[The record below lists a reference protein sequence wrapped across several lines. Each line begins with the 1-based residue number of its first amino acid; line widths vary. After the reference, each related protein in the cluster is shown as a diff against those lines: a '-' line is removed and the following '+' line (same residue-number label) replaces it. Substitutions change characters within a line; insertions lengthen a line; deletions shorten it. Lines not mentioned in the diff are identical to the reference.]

1 MKNRHVTIG
10 PEFFAKAKNDYECW
24 KWALVR
30 EFMQNSIDCGSSTI
44 QVIIEEANGDTLVTV
59 INDGRPMSEETLIN
73 KLFALG
79 ESDKNFEEGNTG
91 GFGKA
96 KEILYFCHDSYEITS
111 GKQFVRGSGAD
122 YTHDNKNEPYFNG
135 TQSSIRINGSY
146 QTELEEELRRFCR
159 FAQYRGDILLNGTKL
174 PTCLSKGSRRRDL
187 GFGVIYT
194 NKTHENVMVVRI
206 NGIPM
211 FTQYVSVD
219 RCVVVELV
227 GISSEVL
234 TSNRDGLVNPY
245 REELSAFTTEIAVD
259 KRSALKAKKPKYA
272 RFAGDRLSHVRVERD
287 QVELSVVDLVDP
299 IPAAP
304 EDLQDG
310 NSPVAEGINI
320 NNGEEVHEPSYHE
333 NSHEGPPSGSRVAAY
348 IEPPRV
354 VATLGHEFIIKNET
368 ELVVPR
374 YYRPD
379 TGEFS
384 GYSRK
389 LVRMWGRMMV
399 ELHRMFDFEAE
410 FAVGFIFDAST
421 EAEYEDGIYGKV
433 YYLNPATIVE
443 QSSTYSK
450 SFAKRFKLT
459 ERDRIL
465 AIAAHEFVHGLGYGW
480 HDESYAN
487 KLTDVLG
494 KVMKERKRFNW
505 CFK

>member
-1 MKNRHVTIG
+1 MQNRHVTIG

-24 KWALVR
+24 KWAIVR

-44 QVIIEEANGDTLVTV
+44 AVQIYEEDGNTV
-59 INDGRPMSEETLIN
+59 MIVENDGRPMSETTLIE

-79 ESDKNFEEGNTG
+79 ESGKNFEGENTG

-96 KEILYFCHDSYEITS
+96 KEILYFCHLDYQIVS
-111 GKQFVRGSGAD
+111 GKQYVQGSGAD
-122 YTHDNKNEPYFNG
+122 YQHKNDASPYFNG
-135 TQSSIRINGSY
+135 TKSRITIEGKH
-146 QTELEEELRRFCR
+146 QEALWTEMKRFCR
-159 FAQYRGDILLNGTKL
+159 FAQYRGDVLLNGTKL
-174 PTCLSKGSRRRDL
+174 PTCLNKGSRRRDM
-187 GFGVIYT
+187 GFGVVYT
-194 NKTHENVMVVRI
+194 NKTHENVMVVRV

-219 RCVVVELV
+219 RCVVVELS
-227 GISSEVL
+227 GKSSDVL
-234 TSNRDGLVNPY
+234 TSNRDGLVNPF

-259 KRSALKAKKPKYA
+259 KRSALKAKQPKYA
-272 RFAGDRLSHVRVERD
+272 RFAGDRLSHIRVEREE
-287 QVELSVVDLVDP
+287 VELSVVDLVEPELPEAGNPP
-299 IPAAP
+299 I
-304 EDLQDG
+304 
-310 NSPVAEGINI
+310 AEGIDI
-320 NNGEEVHEPSYHE
+320 GDGEEVHGPSFQEEPHE
-333 NSHEGPPSGSRVAAY
+333 SQPTTGRVAALA
-348 IEPPRV
+348 EVPQM
-354 VATLGHEFIIKNET
+354 VATIGHEFIIKNET

-384 GYSRK
+384 SYSRK
-389 LVRMWGRMMV
+389 LVRMWGRMIL

-410 FAVGFIFDAST
+410 FAVGFIFDSST

-443 QSSTYSK
+443 QASSFSK

-459 ERDRIL
+459 ERDRLL
-465 AIAAHEFVHGLGYGW
+465 AIAAHEFVHGLGYSW
-480 HDESYAN
+480 HDEEYAN

-505 CFK
+505 CFR